1 MLLDKSLL
9 KINNLKASVTET
21 EEKILDGLNLT
32 IGKGETHAIMGPNG
46 GGKSTL
52 VNVIAGKDSYTV
64 DSGEINF
71 EQEDLIEMPV
81 DERAKKGIFMAFQ
94 YPSEIP
100 GVRPWQFIKASV
112 DAKRKFE
119 GEKELSVREFS
130 KKYDQNLEIVGIN
143 QDLMKRSLNEGF
155 SGGEKKRNEVFQML
169 MLEPNL
175 ALLDETD
182 SGLDVDA
189 LKSVGDVVNRMRN
202 DDRSFLIVT
211 HYQRLLD
218 HIKPDHVHV
227 LIKGKIVQSGG
238 YELVKKIEE
247 NGYERFNNV

>member
-1 MLLDKSLL
+1 MDKILEI
-9 KINNLKASVTET
+9 KNLEASVSET

-32 IGKGETHAIMGPNG
+32 INKGETHAIMGPNG

-64 DSGEINF
+64 DSGKIGYFN
-71 EQEDLIEMPV
+71 EDLIEMEV

-112 DAKRKFE
+112 DAKRKFL
-119 GEKELSVREFS
+119 GDKELSVREFS
-130 KKYDQNLEIVGIN
+130 KLYDENIKIVGMN
-143 QDLMKRSLNEGF
+143 EDLMKRSLNEGF

-169 MLEPNL
+169 MLEPQL

-202 DDRSFLIVT
+202 GDRSFLIVT

-218 HIKPDHVHV
+218 HIKPDFVHV
-227 LIKGKIVQSGG
+227 LIKGKIVESGG

-247 NGYERFNNV
+247 NGYESFI

>member
-1 MLLDKSLL
+1 MDNVLEIK
-9 KINNLKASVTET
+9 NLKASVTET
-21 EEKILDGLNLT
+21 EENILNGLNLS

-52 VNVIAGKDSYTV
+52 VNVIAGKDSYNV
-64 DSGEINF
+64 DSGEIEF
-71 EQEDLIEMPV
+71 FSEDLIEMEV

-112 DAKRKFE
+112 DAKRKFL

-130 KKYDQNLEIVGIN
+130 KIYDENIKIVGMN
-143 QDLMKRSLNEGF
+143 EDLMKRSLNEGF

-169 MLEPNL
+169 MLEPQL

-202 DDRSFLIVT
+202 DERSFLIVT

-218 HIKPDHVHV
+218 HIKPDFVHV
-227 LIKGKIVQSGG
+227 LIKGKIVESGG

-247 NGYERFNNV
+247 NGYESFV

>member
-1 MLLDKSLL
+1 MDKLL
-9 KINNLKASVTET
+9 KIKNLKASVTET
-21 EEKILDGLNLT
+21 EEKILNGLNLT

-52 VNVIAGKDSYTV
+52 VNVIAGKDSYNV
-64 DSGEINF
+64 DSGEIEF
-71 EQEDLIEMPV
+71 FSEDLIEMEV

-112 DAKRKFE
+112 DAKRKFL

-130 KKYDQNLEIVGIN
+130 KIYDENIKIVGIN
-143 QDLMKRSLNEGF
+143 EDLMKRSLNEGF

-169 MLEPNL
+169 MLEPQL

-218 HIKPDHVHV
+218 HIKPDFVHV
-227 LIKGKIVQSGG
+227 LIKGKIVESGG

-247 NGYERFNNV
+247 NGYESFV

>member
-1 MLLDKSLL
+1 MDKSLL

-64 DSGEINF
+64 DSGEIKF

-112 DAKRKFE
+112 DAKRKYE

-211 HYQRLLD
+211 HYQRLLE
-218 HIKPDHVHV
+218 HIRPDHVHV
-227 LIKGKIVQSGG
+227 LIKGKIVKSGG

-247 NGYERFNNV
+247 NGYESFE

>member
-1 MLLDKSLL
+1 MDNVLEIK
-9 KINNLKASVTET
+9 NLKASVTET
-21 EEKILDGLNLT
+21 EENILNGLNLS

-52 VNVIAGKDSYTV
+52 VNVIAGKDSYNV
-64 DSGEINF
+64 DSGEIEF
-71 EQEDLIEMPV
+71 FSEDLLEMEV

-112 DAKRKFE
+112 DAKRKFLS
-119 GEKELSVREFS
+119 EKELSVREFS
-130 KKYDQNLEIVGIN
+130 KIYDENIKIVGMN
-143 QDLMKRSLNEGF
+143 EDLMKRSLNEGF

-169 MLEPNL
+169 MLEPQL

-202 DDRSFLIVT
+202 DERSFLIVT

-218 HIKPDHVHV
+218 HIKPDFVHV
-227 LIKGKIVQSGG
+227 LIKGKIVESGG

-247 NGYERFNNV
+247 NGYESFV

>member
-1 MLLDKSLL
+1 MDKILEI
-9 KINNLKASVTET
+9 KNLKASVSET

-32 IGKGETHAIMGPNG
+32 INKGETHAIMGPNG

-64 DSGEINF
+64 DSGKIGYFN
-71 EQEDLIEMPV
+71 EDLIEMEV
-81 DERAKKGIFMAFQ
+81 DERSKKGIFMAFQ

-112 DAKRKFE
+112 DAKRKFL
-119 GEKELSVREFS
+119 GDKELSVREFS
-130 KKYDQNLEIVGIN
+130 KLYDENIKIVGMN
-143 QDLMKRSLNEGF
+143 EDLMKRSLNEGF

-169 MLEPNL
+169 MLEPQL

-202 DDRSFLIVT
+202 GDRSFLIVT

-218 HIKPDHVHV
+218 HIKPDFVHV
-227 LIKGKIVQSGG
+227 LIKGKIVESGG

-247 NGYERFNNV
+247 NGYESFV

>member
-1 MLLDKSLL
+1 MGNQILNIK
-9 KINNLKASVTET
+9 NLKASVTET
-21 EEKILDGLNLT
+21 EEKILNGLNLS

-64 DSGEINF
+64 DSGEIDYF
-71 EQEDLIEMPV
+71 EEDLIEMPV

-119 GEKELSVREFS
+119 GDKELSVREFS
-130 KKYDQNLEIVGIN
+130 KMYDQNREIVGIN
-143 QDLMKRSLNEGF
+143 EELMKRSLNEGF

-169 MLEPNL
+169 MLEPQL

-202 DDRSFLIVT
+202 NDRSFLIVT

-227 LIKGKIVQSGG
+227 LIKGKIVVSGG

-247 NGYERFNNV
+247 NGYESFV

>member
-1 MLLDKSLL
+1 MDKSLL

-32 IGKGETHAIMGPNG
+32 IGRGETHAIMGPNG

-64 DSGEINF
+64 DSGEIKF
-71 EQEDLIEMPV
+71 EQKDLIEMPV

-202 DDRSFLIVT
+202 NDRSFLIVT

-247 NGYERFNNV
+247 HGYESFE

>member
-1 MLLDKSLL
+1 MDKILEI
-9 KINNLKASVTET
+9 KNLNASVAET
-21 EEKILDGLNLT
+21 EEKILNGLNLS

-52 VNVIAGKDSYTV
+52 VNVIAGKDSYNV
-64 DSGEINF
+64 DSGEIEF
-71 EQEDLIEMPV
+71 FTEDLIEMEV

-112 DAKRKFE
+112 DAKRKFL

-130 KKYDQNLEIVGIN
+130 KIYDENIKIVGMN
-143 QDLMKRSLNEGF
+143 EDLMKRSLNEGF

-169 MLEPNL
+169 MLEPQL

-189 LKSVGDVVNRMRN
+189 LKSVGDVVNRMRS
-202 DDRSFLIVT
+202 DERSFLIVT

-218 HIKPDHVHV
+218 HIKPDFVHV
-227 LIKGKIVQSGG
+227 LVNGKIVKSGG

-247 NGYERFNNV
+247 NGYESFV

>member
-1 MLLDKSLL
+1 LDNMVLNIKD
-9 KINNLKASVTET
+9 LKASVSET
-21 EEKILDGLNLT
+21 EEKILDGLNLS

-52 VNVIAGKDSYTV
+52 VNVIAGKDTYEV
-64 DSGEINF
+64 DSGEINYF
-71 EQEDLIEMPV
+71 DEDLLEMEV

-112 DAKRKFE
+112 DSKRKFE

-130 KKYDQNLEIVGIN
+130 KIYDENIKVVGIN
-143 QDLMKRSLNEGF
+143 EDLMKRSLNEGF

-169 MLEPNL
+169 MLEPQL

-189 LKSVGDVVNRMRN
+189 LKSVGDIVNKMKN
-202 DDRSFLIVT
+202 DTRSFLIVT

-218 HIKPDHVHV
+218 HIKPDFVHV
-227 LIKGKIVQSGG
+227 LIKGKIVESGG
-238 YELVKKIEE
+238 YEIVKKIEE
-247 NGYERFNNV
+247 NGYESFA

>member
-1 MLLDKSLL
+1 LDKTLL

-21 EEKILDGLNLT
+21 EEKILNGLNLT
-32 IGKGETHAIMGPNG
+32 ISKGETHAIMGPNG

-64 DSGEINF
+64 DSGEIEF
-71 EQEDLIEMPV
+71 EQEDLIEMSV

-238 YELVKKIEE
+238 YELVKRIEE
-247 NGYERFNNV
+247 NGYESFE

>member
-1 MLLDKSLL
+1 MLEIK
-9 KINNLKASVTET
+9 NLKASVSET

-32 IGKGETHAIMGPNG
+32 INKGETHAIMGPNG

-64 DSGEINF
+64 DSGKIGYFN
-71 EQEDLIEMPV
+71 EDLIEMEV

-112 DAKRKFE
+112 DAKRKFL
-119 GEKELSVREFS
+119 GDKELSVREFS
-130 KKYDQNLEIVGIN
+130 KLYDENIKIVGMN
-143 QDLMKRSLNEGF
+143 EDLMKRSLNEGF

-169 MLEPNL
+169 MLEPQL

-202 DDRSFLIVT
+202 GDRSFLIVT

-218 HIKPDHVHV
+218 HIKPDFVHV
-227 LIKGKIVQSGG
+227 LIKGKIVESGG

-247 NGYERFNNV
+247 NGYESFV

>member
-1 MLLDKSLL
+1 MDKILEI
-9 KINNLKASVTET
+9 KNLKASVTET
-21 EEKILDGLNLT
+21 EEKILNGLNLS

-52 VNVIAGKDSYTV
+52 VNVIAGKDSYSV
-64 DSGEINF
+64 DSGEIEF
-71 EQEDLIEMPV
+71 ISEDLIEMEV

-100 GVRPWQFIKASV
+100 GVRPWQFVKASV
-112 DAKRKFE
+112 DAKRKFL

-130 KKYDQNLEIVGIN
+130 KIYDENIKIVGMN
-143 QDLMKRSLNEGF
+143 EDLMKRSLNEGF

-169 MLEPNL
+169 MLEPKL

-189 LKSVGDVVNRMRN
+189 LRSVGDVVNRMRN
-202 DDRSFLIVT
+202 DERSFLIVT

-218 HIKPDHVHV
+218 HIKPDFVHV
-227 LIKGKIVQSGG
+227 LVKGKIVESGG

-247 NGYERFNNV
+247 NGYESFV

>member
-1 MLLDKSLL
+1 MDNILEIK
-9 KINNLKASVTET
+9 NLKASVTET
-21 EEKILDGLNLT
+21 EEKILNGLNLS

-52 VNVIAGKDSYTV
+52 VNVIAGKDSYNV
-64 DSGEINF
+64 DSGEIEF
-71 EQEDLIEMPV
+71 FSEDLIEMEV

-112 DAKRKFE
+112 DAKRKYL

-130 KKYDQNLEIVGIN
+130 KIYDENIKIVGMN
-143 QDLMKRSLNEGF
+143 EDLMKRSLNEGF

-169 MLEPNL
+169 MLEPQL

-202 DDRSFLIVT
+202 DERSFLIVT

-218 HIKPDHVHV
+218 HIKPDFVHV
-227 LIKGKIVQSGG
+227 LIKGKIVESGG

-247 NGYERFNNV
+247 NGYESFV

>member
-1 MLLDKSLL
+1 MDNILEIK
-9 KINNLKASVTET
+9 NLKASVTET
-21 EEKILDGLNLT
+21 EENILNELNLS

-52 VNVIAGKDSYTV
+52 VNVIAGKDSYNV
-64 DSGEINF
+64 DSGEIEF
-71 EQEDLIEMPV
+71 FSEDLIEMEV

-112 DAKRKFE
+112 DAKRKFL

-130 KKYDQNLEIVGIN
+130 KIYDENIKIVGMN
-143 QDLMKRSLNEGF
+143 EDLMKRSLNEGF

-169 MLEPNL
+169 MLEPQL

-202 DDRSFLIVT
+202 DERSFLIVT

-218 HIKPDHVHV
+218 HIKPDFVHV
-227 LIKGKIVQSGG
+227 LIKGKIVESGG

-247 NGYERFNNV
+247 NGYESFV

>member
-1 MLLDKSLL
+1 MGKSLL

-32 IGKGETHAIMGPNG
+32 IGRGETHAIMGPNG

-64 DSGEINF
+64 DSGEIKF

-247 NGYERFNNV
+247 NGYESFE

>member
-1 MLLDKSLL
+1 LDKILEI
-9 KINNLKASVTET
+9 KNLNASVAET
-21 EEKILDGLNLT
+21 EEKILNGLNLS

-52 VNVIAGKDSYTV
+52 VNVIAGKDSYNV
-64 DSGEINF
+64 DSGEIEF
-71 EQEDLIEMPV
+71 FSEDLIEMEV

-112 DAKRKFE
+112 DAKRKFL

-130 KKYDQNLEIVGIN
+130 KIYDENIKIVGMN
-143 QDLMKRSLNEGF
+143 EDLMKRSLNEGF

-169 MLEPNL
+169 MLEPQL

-189 LKSVGDVVNRMRN
+189 LKSVGDVVNRMRS
-202 DDRSFLIVT
+202 DERSFLIVT

-218 HIKPDHVHV
+218 HIKPDFVHV
-227 LIKGKIVQSGG
+227 LVNGKIVKSGG

-247 NGYERFNNV
+247 NGYESFV

>member
-1 MLLDKSLL
+1 MDKSLL

-64 DSGEINF
+64 DSGEIKF

-81 DERAKKGIFMAFQ
+81 DERARKGIFMAFQ

-112 DAKRKFE
+112 DAKRKYE

-227 LIKGKIVQSGG
+227 LIKGKIVKSGG
-238 YELVKKIEE
+238 YELVKRIEE
-247 NGYERFNNV
+247 NGYESFE

>member
-1 MLLDKSLL
+1 MDKSLL

-64 DSGEINF
+64 DSGEIKF

-81 DERAKKGIFMAFQ
+81 DERARKGIFMAFQ

-112 DAKRKFE
+112 DAKRKYE

-211 HYQRLLD
+211 HYQRLLE
-218 HIKPDHVHV
+218 HIRPDHVHV

-247 NGYERFNNV
+247 NGYESFE

>member
-64 DSGEINF
+64 DSGEIKF

-189 LKSVGDVVNRMRN
+189 LKSDGDVVNRMRN
-202 DDRSFLIVT
+202 NDRSFLIVT

-247 NGYERFNNV
+247 NGYESFE

>member
-1 MLLDKSLL
+1 M
-9 KINNLKASVTET
+9 ASVTET
-21 EEKILDGLNLT
+21 EEKILNGLNLS

-64 DSGEINF
+64 DSGEIKYL
-71 EQEDLIEMPV
+71 EEDLIEMPV

-119 GEKELSVREFS
+119 GDKELSVRDFS

-202 DDRSFLIVT
+202 KDRSFLIVT

-247 NGYERFNNV
+247 HGYESFEYELS

>member
-1 MLLDKSLL
+1 LDKSLL

-21 EEKILDGLNLT
+21 EEKILNGLNLT

-64 DSGEINF
+64 DSGEIKF

-112 DAKRKFE
+112 DAKRKYE

-211 HYQRLLD
+211 HYQRLLE
-218 HIKPDHVHV
+218 HIRPDHVHV
-227 LIKGKIVQSGG
+227 LIKGKIVKSGG

-247 NGYERFNNV
+247 NGYESFE

>member
-1 MLLDKSLL
+1 MDKILEI
-9 KINNLKASVTET
+9 KNLEASVSET

-32 IGKGETHAIMGPNG
+32 INKGETHAIMGPNG

-64 DSGEINF
+64 DSGKIGYFN
-71 EQEDLIEMPV
+71 EDLIEMEV

-112 DAKRKFE
+112 DAKRKFL
-119 GEKELSVREFS
+119 GDKELSVREFS
-130 KKYDQNLEIVGIN
+130 KLYDENIKIVGMN
-143 QDLMKRSLNEGF
+143 EDLMKRSLNEGF

-169 MLEPNL
+169 MLEPQL

-202 DDRSFLIVT
+202 GDRSFLIVT

-218 HIKPDHVHV
+218 HIKPDFVHV
-227 LIKGKIVQSGG
+227 LIKGKIVESGG

-247 NGYERFNNV
+247 NGYESFV

>member
-1 MLLDKSLL
+1 MDNILEIK
-9 KINNLKASVTET
+9 NLKASVTET
-21 EEKILDGLNLT
+21 EEKILNGLNLS

-52 VNVIAGKDSYTV
+52 VNVIAGKDSYNV
-64 DSGEINF
+64 DSGEIEF
-71 EQEDLIEMPV
+71 FSEDLIEMEV

-112 DAKRKFE
+112 DAKRKFL

-130 KKYDQNLEIVGIN
+130 KIYDENIKIVGMN
-143 QDLMKRSLNEGF
+143 EDLMKRSLNEGF

-169 MLEPNL
+169 MLEPQL

-202 DDRSFLIVT
+202 DERSFLIVT

-218 HIKPDHVHV
+218 HIKPDFVHV
-227 LIKGKIVQSGG
+227 LVKGKIVESGG

-247 NGYERFNNV
+247 NGYESFV

>member
-1 MLLDKSLL
+1 MGKSLL

-32 IGKGETHAIMGPNG
+32 IGRGETHAIMGPNG

-64 DSGEINF
+64 DSGEIKF

-238 YELVKKIEE
+238 YELVKRIEE
-247 NGYERFNNV
+247 NGYESFE

>member
-1 MLLDKSLL
+1 LDKLL
-9 KINNLKASVTET
+9 EIRNLKASVTET
-21 EEKILDGLNLT
+21 EEKILNGLNLT

-52 VNVIAGKDSYTV
+52 VNVIAGKDSYNV
-64 DSGEINF
+64 DSGEIEF
-71 EQEDLIEMPV
+71 FSEDLIEMEV

-112 DAKRKFE
+112 DAKRKFL

-130 KKYDQNLEIVGIN
+130 KIYDENIKIVGIN
-143 QDLMKRSLNEGF
+143 EDLMKRSLNEGF

-169 MLEPNL
+169 MLEPQL

-218 HIKPDHVHV
+218 HIKPDFVHV
-227 LIKGKIVQSGG
+227 LIKGKIVESGG

-247 NGYERFNNV
+247 NGYESFV

>member
-1 MLLDKSLL
+1 MDKILEI
-9 KINNLKASVTET
+9 KNLKASVSET

-32 IGKGETHAIMGPNG
+32 INKGETHAIMGPNG

-64 DSGEINF
+64 DSGKIGYFN
-71 EQEDLIEMPV
+71 EDLIEMEV

-112 DAKRKFE
+112 DAKRKFL
-119 GEKELSVREFS
+119 GDKELSVREFS
-130 KKYDQNLEIVGIN
+130 KLYDENIKIVGMN
-143 QDLMKRSLNEGF
+143 EDLMKRSLNEGF

-169 MLEPNL
+169 MLEPQL

-202 DDRSFLIVT
+202 GDRSFLIVT

-218 HIKPDHVHV
+218 HIKPDFVHV
-227 LIKGKIVQSGG
+227 LIKGKIVESGG

-247 NGYERFNNV
+247 NGYESFV

>member
-1 MLLDKSLL
+1 
-9 KINNLKASVTET
+9 
-21 EEKILDGLNLT
+21 
-32 IGKGETHAIMGPNG
+32 MGPNG

-52 VNVIAGKDSYTV
+52 VNVIAGKDSYNV
-64 DSGEINF
+64 DSGEIEF
-71 EQEDLIEMPV
+71 FSEDLIEMEV

-112 DAKRKFE
+112 DAKRKFL

-130 KKYDQNLEIVGIN
+130 KIYDENIKIVGMN
-143 QDLMKRSLNEGF
+143 EDLMKRSLNEGF

-169 MLEPNL
+169 MLEPQL

-202 DDRSFLIVT
+202 DERSFLIVT

-218 HIKPDHVHV
+218 HIKPDFVHV
-227 LIKGKIVQSGG
+227 LIKGKIVESGG

-247 NGYERFNNV
+247 NGYESFV

>member
-1 MLLDKSLL
+1 MGKLLEIK
-9 KINNLKASVTET
+9 NLEASVAET
-21 EEKILDGLNLT
+21 EEKILNGLNLN
-32 IGKGETHAIMGPNG
+32 IGLGETHAIMGPNG

-52 VNVIAGKDSYTV
+52 VNVIAGKDTYTV
-64 DSGEINF
+64 DSGEIKYF
-71 EQEDLIEMPV
+71 SEDLFEMEV

-112 DAKRKFE
+112 DSKRKFND
-119 GEKELSVREFS
+119 EKELSVREFS
-130 KKYDQNLEIVGIN
+130 KLYDENLKIVGVN
-143 QDLMKRSLNEGF
+143 DELMKRSLNEGF

-169 MLEPNL
+169 MLEPQL

-202 DDRSFLIVT
+202 ESRSFLIVT
-211 HYQRLLD
+211 HYQRLLE
-218 HIKPDHVHV
+218 HIKPDYVHV
-227 LIKGKIVQSGG
+227 LIKGKIVESGG
-238 YELVKKIEE
+238 YDLVNKIED
-247 NGYERFNNV
+247 NGYESFI

>member
-1 MLLDKSLL
+1 MDNSLL
-9 KINNLKASVTET
+9 KINNLMASVTET
-21 EEKILDGLNLT
+21 EEKILNGLNLS

-64 DSGEINF
+64 DSGEIKYL
-71 EQEDLIEMPV
+71 EEDLIEMPV

-119 GEKELSVREFS
+119 GDKELSVRDFS

-218 HIKPDHVHV
+218 HIMPDHVHV
-227 LIKGKIVQSGG
+227 LMKGKIVKSGG

-247 NGYERFNNV
+247 HGYESFE

>member
-1 MLLDKSLL
+1 M
-9 KINNLKASVTET
+9 E
-21 EEKILDGLNLT
+21 
-32 IGKGETHAIMGPNG
+32 
-46 GGKSTL
+46 
-52 VNVIAGKDSYTV
+52 
-64 DSGEINF
+64 
-71 EQEDLIEMPV
+71 V

-112 DAKRKFE
+112 DAKRKFL

-130 KKYDQNLEIVGIN
+130 KIYDENIKIVGIN
-143 QDLMKRSLNEGF
+143 EDLMKRSLNEGF

-169 MLEPNL
+169 MLEPQL

-218 HIKPDHVHV
+218 HIKPDFVHV
-227 LIKGKIVQSGG
+227 LIKGKIVESGG

-247 NGYERFNNV
+247 NGYESFV

>member
-1 MLLDKSLL
+1 MDKSLL

-155 SGGEKKRNEVFQML
+155 SGGEKKRNEILQMAI
-169 MLEPNL
+169 LEPDF
-175 ALLDETD
+175 AVLDETD

-189 LKSVGDVVNRMRN
+189 LRIVSKGVNVLRDPARAI
-202 DDRSFLIVT
+202 LVIT

-218 HIKPDHVHV
+218 HIVPDYVHI
-227 LIKGKIVQSGG
+227 LAGGKIRKSGG
-238 YELVKKIEE
+238 KELALEVEE
-247 NGYERFNNV
+247 SGYAGIDDAA

>member
-1 MLLDKSLL
+1 MR
-9 KINNLKASVTET
+9 
-21 EEKILDGLNLT
+21 
-32 IGKGETHAIMGPNG
+32 
-46 GGKSTL
+46 
-52 VNVIAGKDSYTV
+52 
-64 DSGEINF
+64 
-71 EQEDLIEMPV
+71 DLIEMEV

-112 DAKRKFE
+112 DAKRKFL
-119 GEKELSVREFS
+119 GDKELSVREFS
-130 KKYDQNLEIVGIN
+130 KLYDENIKIVGMN
-143 QDLMKRSLNEGF
+143 EDLMKRSLNEGF

-169 MLEPNL
+169 MLEPQL

-202 DDRSFLIVT
+202 GDRSFLIVT

-218 HIKPDHVHV
+218 HIKPDFVHV
-227 LIKGKIVQSGG
+227 LIKGKIVESGG

-247 NGYERFNNV
+247 NGYESFV